1 MDPTIKARLTA
12 ERQEVLYKRW
22 QSCSLCPRNCQVNR
36 LEGQTGYC
44 GAGKDLVVYTAFLHH
59 GEEPGI
65 SGQRGSGTIF
75 FSGCNLKC
83 AYCQNYRFSHSMEGT
98 RVTSSELAKIM
109 LSLQERGA
117 ENINLVTPTH
127 FLPQVL
133 EALAISFQNGLRLP
147 LVYNTSGYETEETVA
162 ILGEIVDVY
171 LADMR
176 YVTPSLAERYSNAP
190 DYPLVNQRALHKMYR
205 QKQTIW
211 EGDLLKEG
219 LVIRHLVLPSHLDE
233 TIKVLS
239 WINENTPKAVIS
251 LMFQYQ
257 PYFKADLYP
266 EINRRVNEAE
276 YEQIMKFLDGL
287 GLEGWVQDLSSREE
301 LAGVHFKPSLEGL
314 L

>member
-1 MDPTIKARLTA
+1 M
-12 ERQEVLYKRW
+12 
-22 QSCSLCPRNCQVNR
+22 
-36 LEGQTGYC
+36 
-44 GAGKDLVVYTAFLHH
+44 VVYTAFLHH

-127 FLPQVL
+127 FLPQIL

-205 QKQTIW
+205 QKRTIW

-276 YEQIMKFLDGL
+276 YEQIIKFLDGL

-314 L
+314 R